1 MYSRL
6 IDFVNRQ
13 DLLYKYQFGFR
24 GKHSVNTALIILMDK
39 ILNALQSGDNVLG
52 VFLDLSKAFDSVNHW
67 ILLHKLTKYGIRGTA
82 HSWFKSY
89 LLDRKQYVFY
99 NNVQSEIRPVFCG
112 VPQGSILG
120 PLLFIIYI
128 NDMINATNKLFPLI
142 FADDTNVFITG
153 KNIENLVNEMNSEM
167 TKLVEWLYVNKLSIN
182 VKKTH
187 YMIFYGKK

>member
-1 MYSRL
+1 MS
-6 IDFVNRQ
+6 
-13 DLLYKYQFGFR
+13 
-24 GKHSVNTALIILMDK
+24 
-39 ILNALQSGDNVLG
+39 
-52 VFLDLSKAFDSVNHW
+52 
-67 ILLHKLTKYGIRGTA
+67 
-82 HSWFKSY
+82 
-89 LLDRKQYVFY
+89 
-99 NNVQSEIRPVFCG
+99 CG

-167 TKLVEWLYVNKLSIN
+167 TKLVEWLYVNKLSRN

-187 YMIFYGKK
+187 YMICHYGQKRKK

>member
-1 MYSRL
+1 MYLMPTDCTEISN
-6 IDFVNRQ
+6 IIN
-13 DLLYKYQFGFR
+13 LLKVSSPGWDDISS
-24 GKHSVNTALIILMDK
+24 KVVKSTSVLYLEPLVHIFNLS
-39 ILNALQSGDNVLG
+39 LQQG
-52 VFLDLSKAFDSVNHW
+52 VFLSQFLDLSKAFDSVNHW

-89 LLDRKQYVFY
+89 LLDRKQYVLY
-99 NNVQSEIRPVFCG
+99 NNAHSEIRPVSCG

-167 TKLVEWLYVNKLSIN
+167 TKLVEWLYVKSKKQSSI
-182 VKKTH
+182 
-187 YMIFYGKK
+187 